1 MDGQNF
7 QNEQNTAN
15 QQNNGGEEAQFS
27 NNYYQDYTANIQPAP
42 VEQSKEKKSSGLAI
56 ASLVLGIISIVM
68 GCCGGGFP
76 FSIGGII
83 CGAIANKQEKDG
95 MAKGGLICSIIGLVL
110 SIAITIF
117 IVVIYIMILGETMS
131 YGYY

>member
-7 QNEQNTAN
+7 QNEQNTAVEET
-15 QQNNGGEEAQFS
+15 QVNNS
-27 NNYYQDYTANIQPAP
+27 YYQDYTSNVQPVH
-42 VEQSKEKKSSGLAI
+42 VEQPKEKKSSGLAI

-68 GCCGGGFP
+68 GCCGSGFP

-95 MAKGGLICSIIGLVL
+95 MAKSGLICSIIGLVL
-110 SIAITIF
+110 SIAMTIF
-117 IVVIYIMILGETMS
+117 LVVIYVMALGETMS
-131 YGYY
+131 YGY